1 MVATILVVDDEPDLE
16 LLVLHKFRR
25 QIRSGEYSFLFA
37 SDGEQALSVL
47 KESPA
52 VDVILSDINMPR
64 MDGLTLLRHLK
75 ELDDDLRAVI
85 VSAYGDMTNI
95 RTAMNLGAFDF
106 VTKPIEFEDLELTI
120 QKTLDDLSKLRE
132 ANRLR
137 EAAEQAK
144 AILSRYFSP
153 NLAQEL
159 AENPEFLKLG
169 GERRELT
176 FVFTDL
182 ADFTPLVEALDPSV
196 VVPLLNEYLDGMTQ
210 IVFRHGGTTEKIVG
224 DAVHAIFGAP
234 REQPDHAARGVA
246 CAMEMDAFAEA
257 FRERKN
263 AEGLPLGATRIG
275 VHCGM
280 AIVGNFGGELFFDY
294 TAHGDAINT
303 AARLEGANKFLGT
316 RICVSERI
324 VDQIPNFR
332 GRPVGTITL
341 KGKTEGLRVFEPLP
355 EDAAES
361 PVTESYRE
369 AFAKLEEGDAGARQA
384 FAALVGQYGDDPLA
398 TFHLKRLLAGEQ
410 GVAIAFGAK

>member
-132 ANRLR
+132 AHRLR

-275 VHCGM
+275 VHSGM
-280 AIVGNFGGELFFDY
+280 AIVGNFGGDLFFDY

-355 EDAAES
+355 DDEAES